1 MFVNIVME
9 EEASRYLACLFVCIV
24 YSRGYLVIG
33 RGRRA
38 LGRPQG
44 YALSSA
50 ASFAFLRGAKATFEF
65 ARQLVNF
72 VDLIILVRVGI
83 FAVRPWRYVSFGSGG
98 QEDCFVLCEWRHC
111 TQLQLML
118 LRRSKI
124 HQALLLLLL
133 LQLLLLQLLLIQLL
147 LLSLLLLVRL
157 LLLLLLLEL
166 LQLVHLLLVVVVL
179 LLHLL
184 LLLVLI
190 ERLLRADGRH
200 WNWRSIIDWKTGC
213 LGRVAT
219 SMAQR
224 YIAERLMGVT

>member
-98 QEDCFVLCEWRHC
+98 QEDSFVLCERRHC